1 MSAPFLLGIEFRVQ
15 SFVIFPYF
23 ISFKMLQ
30 IIQTGQM
37 ASVAEKTAA
46 AYLQKLYNNTE
57 EDKLRDF
64 ELISRDG
71 DKFRVHSL
79 FLQLR

>member
-1 MSAPFLLGIEFRVQ
+1 
-15 SFVIFPYF
+15 
-23 ISFKMLQ
+23 
-30 IIQTGQM
+30 M

-64 ELISRDG
+64 ELVSRDG
-71 DKFRVHSL
+71 YRFRVHSL
-79 FLQLR
+79 LLQHR